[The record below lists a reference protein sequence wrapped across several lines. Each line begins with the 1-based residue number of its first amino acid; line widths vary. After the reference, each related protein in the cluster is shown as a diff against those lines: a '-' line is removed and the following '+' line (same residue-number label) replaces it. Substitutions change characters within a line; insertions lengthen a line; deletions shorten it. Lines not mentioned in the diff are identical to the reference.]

1 MKYDLVVVGG
11 GTSGVS
17 CAYNA
22 SKLGLRVLLVEKTD
36 VLGGAITQ
44 GLVIPVMKLNSR
56 NINTDFYNELIKMA
70 SKYNAQATYGDLNTG
85 WFNPENLKFVLDS
98 LLKGVNCNVLFSTEP
113 VSCKYNEKNSF
124 FELKLNH
131 KILSLHIETDYI
143 VDATSNGKIF
153 QLLNYNFQEKNDK
166 QQATSLR
173 FIMSGVN
180 SNEFSKWILELDKNR
195 DITTS
200 YNVDGETLLS
210 TAYTWDESKKWAL
223 EPIFKEAIKNNDL
236 EYNDTAY
243 FQVFSVPN
251 MPNSIAFN
259 APRIMLNDDEDILD
273 PFVYSRALIKGRESI
288 YRLSNFCKKYLKG
301 FENSYISHI
310 SDILGVRE
318 SYRVKG
324 KYTFTKDDILDP
336 KTFKNIAF
344 SCDYPI
350 DIHSN
355 NKEDKLEFVKN
366 TYDIPIDC
374 LISEDNNR
382 LYGVGRII
390 SADFEAQAALRTQMS
405 CFSMGEAAAKDIF
418 YKLKNQ
424 SK

>member
-44 GLVIPVMKLNSR
+44 GLVIPVMKLNSN
-56 NINTDFYNELIKMA
+56 NINTDFYNELIKIA

-85 WFNPENLKFVLDS
+85 WFNPENLKIAFDS
-98 LLKGVNCNVLFSTEP
+98 LIKDVNCNVLFSTEP

-124 FELKLNH
+124 FVLKLNH
-131 KILSLHIETDYI
+131 KILSIHIETDYI

-180 SNEFSKWILELDKNR
+180 PDKFSKWILELDKNR

-259 APRIMLNDDEDILD
+259 APRIVLNDDEDILD

-288 YRLSNFCKKYLKG
+288 YRLSKFCKKYLKG

-310 SDILGVRE
+310 SDTLGVRE

-324 KYTFTKDDILDP
+324 KYTFTKDDILNP

-374 LISEDNNR
+374 LISEDNNH

>member
-44 GLVIPVMKLNSR
+44 GLVIPVMKLNSN
-56 NINTDFYNELIKMA
+56 NINTDFYNDLIKMA

-85 WFNPENLKFVLDS
+85 WFNPENLKFALDS
-98 LLKGVNCNVLFSTEP
+98 LIKGVNCNVLFSTEP

-124 FELKLNH
+124 FELKLNN
-131 KILSLHIETDYI
+131 KILSIHIETDYI

-180 SNEFSKWILELDKNR
+180 SDEFSKLILELDKNR

-200 YNVDGETLLS
+200 YNVDGQTLLS

-259 APRIMLNDDEDILD
+259 APRIVLNDDEDILD

-310 SDILGVRE
+310 SDTLGVRE

-324 KYTFTKDDILDP
+324 KYTFTKDDILNP

-374 LISEDNNR
+374 LISEDNNH

>member
-1 MKYDLVVVGG
+1 
-11 GTSGVS
+11 
-17 CAYNA
+17 
-22 SKLGLRVLLVEKTD
+22 
-36 VLGGAITQ
+36 
-44 GLVIPVMKLNSR
+44 MKLNSR

-180 SNEFSKWILELDKNR
+180 LDEFSKWILELDKNR

-200 YNVDGETLLS
+200 YNVDGQTLLS

-223 EPIFKEAIKNNDL
+223 EPIFNKAIKNNDL
-236 EYNDTAY
+236 ECNDTAY

-288 YRLSNFCKKYLKG
+288 YRISKFCKKYLKG

-310 SDILGVRE
+310 SDTLGVRE

>member
-17 CAYNA
+17 CAYIA

-85 WFNPENLKFVLDS
+85 WFNPENLKIAFDS
-98 LLKGVNCNVLFSTEP
+98 LIKGVNCNVLFSTEP
-113 VSCKYNEKNSF
+113 ISCQYNALNSL

-131 KILSLHIETDYI
+131 KILSIHIETDYI

-259 APRIMLNDDEDILD
+259 APRIVLNDYEDILD

-324 KYTFTKDDILDP
+324 KYTFTKDDILNP

>member
-180 SNEFSKWILELDKNR
+180 LDEFSKWILELDKNR

-200 YNVDGETLLS
+200 YNQFVIKILLHQFHHGHLIHLRRQYS
-210 TAYTWDESKKWAL
+210 
-223 EPIFKEAIKNNDL
+223 FH
-236 EYNDTAY
+236 
-243 FQVFSVPN
+243 
-251 MPNSIAFN
+251 AFLF
-259 APRIMLNDDEDILD
+259 RVL
-273 PFVYSRALIKGRESI
+273 YLI
-288 YRLSNFCKKYLKG
+288 
-301 FENSYISHI
+301 
-310 SDILGVRE
+310 
-318 SYRVKG
+318 
-324 KYTFTKDDILDP
+324 
-336 KTFKNIAF
+336 
-344 SCDYPI
+344 
-350 DIHSN
+350 
-355 NKEDKLEFVKN
+355 
-366 TYDIPIDC
+366 
-374 LISEDNNR
+374 
-382 LYGVGRII
+382 
-390 SADFEAQAALRTQMS
+390 RTGCQHP
-405 CFSMGEAAAKDIF
+405 
-418 YKLKNQ
+418 
-424 SK
+424 

>member
-131 KILSLHIETDYI
+131 KILSIHIETDYI

-180 SNEFSKWILELDKNR
+180 LDEFSKWILELDKNR